1 MLNKINEHL
10 CLLLISLIFII
21 INSFVNFVVLGEM
34 EKSMAEYIVT
44 NELETEVEVVRR
56 LKQMLDNEI
65 QEISTMKR
73 NVSRT
78 LQEYTSLKRSYEVS
92 FNHSYQLYYDLI
104 QIIPLKSI
112 F

>member
-1 MLNKINEHL
+1 MN
-10 CLLLISLIFII
+10 SSSII
-21 INSFVNFVVLGEM
+21 IIIIIGFDFQFNNSFGLYFPGEM

-44 NELETEVEVVRR
+44 NELETEVEVVRK

-78 LQEYTSLKRSYEVS
+78 LQEYTSLKRSYEVGPIH
-92 FNHSYQLYYDLI
+92 ND
-104 QIIPLKSI
+104 
-112 F
+112 

>member
-1 MLNKINEHL
+1 
-10 CLLLISLIFII
+10 
-21 INSFVNFVVLGEM
+21 
-34 EKSMAEYIVT
+34 MAEYIVV
-44 NELETEVEVVRR
+44 NEVETEMEVVRR

-92 FNHSYQLYYDLI
+92 FNYL
-104 QIIPLKSI
+104 
-112 F
+112 

>member
-1 MLNKINEHL
+1 MV
-10 CLLLISLIFII
+10 LITDSCIHFWDA
-21 INSFVNFVVLGEM
+21 FTFAGEM

-44 NELETEVEVVRR
+44 NELETEVEVVRK

-78 LQEYTSLKRSYEVS
+78 LQEYTSLKRSYEVFFHIIS
-92 FNHSYQLYYDLI
+92 FRSLI
-104 QIIPLKSI
+104 
-112 F
+112 